1 MAQGITPEDERRSDG
16 LSHRGR
22 TSRAR
27 PRTSTRPPVLKPFT
41 ALLLRIRHRSG
52 THAPSDPPRQPSLM
66 ARRSTAP
73 PLRLRLRATAP
84 PCLCALLLIKARRY
98 SKGHTAEEPPHLAR
112 NIQQL
117 CLLAHQPVQLR
128 SEFLSTATAR
138 RGFLF
143 AAAVRPAYFQQL
155 CHTPRSGAAA
165 RGSARRPTAKSA
177 ARCVPCTECGG
188 LNRHIVCCMLPV
200 VCCMLHA
207 ACCMTAGSM

>member
-1 MAQGITPEDERRSDG
+1 MAQGITPEDERRCDG

-73 PLRLRLRATAP
+73 PLRLRLRATVP

-98 SKGHTAEEPPHLAR
+98 SKGHKAEEPPHLAR
-112 NIQQL
+112 NVQQL
-117 CLLAHQPVQLR
+117 CLLAHQPAQLR

-138 RGFLF
+138 RGFYLRQQCGF
-143 AAAVRPAYFQQL
+143 RPISSSCATHLDLVLQRAVLLGDRPQSQQL
-155 CHTPRSGAAA
+155 VACRAP
-165 RGSARRPTAKSA
+165 SA
-177 ARCVPCTECGG
+177 ED
-188 LNRHIVCCMLPV
+188 
-200 VCCMLHA
+200 
-207 ACCMTAGSM
+207 